1 MIGDKMDNLLK
12 GALVLGGLFMLSDCT
27 SCKPKKM
34 RRQARRIFKKGKQK
48 RSGATFKSGK
58 RKSQRKRGKRS
69 KARFTKRR
77 K

>member
-1 MIGDKMDNLLK
+1 MDNLLK
-12 GALVLGGLFMLSDCT
+12 GALVLGGLFMLADCT

-34 RRQARRIFKKGKQK
+34 RKKARRIFKKGKQK